1 MPRSPLRFRA
11 AALAAVLAAAALL
24 RPAPAAAHTRL
35 RSSSPPDHAT
45 VGDTLRTLHF
55 DFSEEVA
62 PAMSSLELRLGDSV
76 VARGAMRIGA
86 GGDAKAL
93 EFTFPGRLAPGD
105 YVASWRAA
113 AADGHVVHGTLAFT
127 VQATAPP
134 AVASGF
140 AAAQAGDVT
149 PADGPTA
156 AGDAVPPEDEG
167 DSDAAAPLPVA
178 VRWAEF
184 LALLGMIGSVSFN
197 LLVLRRLRGEGMEK
211 VADRAA
217 YGVWYLAVAAAALS
231 LLTLFARLWLQSVA
245 LNGAEYA
252 FDGEMLNALLMGT
265 VWGSGWILQAVA
277 TLAFFIG
284 LMVVRAPHGRSVGWM
299 GAAVA
304 TLLVA
309 AVPALSGHAAAAERM
324 TALAIVSDWLHVL
337 GAGVWL
343 GTLAAVMLAGLPA
356 AAFAAEGRAT
366 ADFAHIVAAFSPVA
380 LLGAGVAGVT
390 GIVNSLFHITAVPD
404 LWRTG
409 YGLMLLAKL
418 ALLAIV
424 GAIGFYNWRFVL
436 PTLSTT
442 ESPARLRRT
451 AGAELVTGLLV
462 VLVTAILVALPP
474 P

>member
-1 MPRSPLRFRA
+1 MPRSPLRLRA
-11 AALAAVLAAAALL
+11 AALAAILAAAALL
-24 RPAPAAAHTRL
+24 RPAAASAHTRL
-35 RSSSPPDHAT
+35 RSSTPADHAT
-45 VGDTLRTLHF
+45 VDDTLRTLHF
-55 DFSEEVA
+55 GFSEEVA
-62 PAMSSLELRLGDSV
+62 PAMSSLELRRGDSV
-76 VARGAMRIGA
+76 VARGPMRIGA

-93 EFTFPGRLAPGD
+93 DFTLPGRLAPGD

-113 AADGHVVHGTLAFT
+113 AADGHVVRGTLAFT
-127 VQATAPP
+127 VEATAPP

-140 AAAQAGDVT
+140 AAAQSGGVAPQDA
-149 PADGPTA
+149 PA
-156 AGDAVPPEDEG
+156 AGDAVPQEDEG

-184 LALLGMIGSVSFN
+184 LALLGMIGSVSFT
-197 LLVLRRLRGEGMEK
+197 LLVVRRLRGEGMEK

-252 FDGEMLNALLMGT
+252 FDGEMLNGLLMGT

-304 TLLVA
+304 TLLAA

-324 TALAIVSDWLHVL
+324 TALAIISDWLHVL

-366 ADFAHIVAAFSPVA
+366 SDFARIVAAFSPVA

-390 GIVNSLFHITAVPD
+390 GVVNSLFHITAVPD

-436 PTLSTT
+436 PTLSAT

>member
-11 AALAAVLAAAALL
+11 AAVAALLAAAALL

-35 RSSSPPDHAT
+35 LSSSPAGHAT

-55 DFSEEVA
+55 DFSDEVA

-76 VARGAMRIGA
+76 VARGSMRIGA

-93 EFTFPGRLAPGD
+93 DFTLPGRLAPGD

-127 VQATAPP
+127 IEPTAPP
-134 AVASGF
+134 AVVAAGL
-140 AAAQAGDVT
+140 AAAQTTAV
-149 PADGPTA
+149 APT
-156 AGDAVPPEDEG
+156 GDAVPQEDEG

-197 LLVLRRLRGEGMEK
+197 LLVLRRLRGEGTEK

-217 YGVWYLAVAAAALS
+217 YGAWYLAFAAAALS

-309 AVPALSGHAAAAERM
+309 AVPALSGHAAAEERM
-324 TALAIVSDWLHVL
+324 TTLAIISDWLHVL

-366 ADFAHIVAAFSPVA
+366 ADFARIVAAFSPVA
-380 LLGAGVAGVT
+380 LLGAGVAAATGV
-390 GIVNSLFHITAVPD
+390 VSSLFHLTAVAD